1 MENIC
6 FVDVFFSSS
15 KSMSALNI
23 ASDATAGACDLKCR
37 LTFAYQPSATSV
49 ASNNK
54 TYIKVTYDAGRT
66 PPVTYNGDQFEVQEL
81 LLYAPSIHRFNGAS
95 VAAELVVSHFSNK
108 TSQTLQICLPVLS
121 GSATDPVLAAILTAA
136 SGSAQG
142 SQLRTTIDL
151 QKIVPSAKPFFTAT
165 DSSNVMWIIFDK
177 TSALTVSAT
186 DAKRLT
192 STLVAPNYAV
202 CPSGSRVFLNTKGA
216 NTSGNKDGIY
226 IDCQP
231 TGSSEETT
239 DVTTTKTQ
247 FDVADSENIQYALYI
262 AGILLLV
269 VVVLVVLYYAAGY
282 AQRAI
287 DARG

>member
-1 MENIC
+1 
-6 FVDVFFSSS
+6 
-15 KSMSALNI
+15 MSALNI

-54 TYIKVTYDAGRT
+54 THIKVTYDAGRT

-81 LLYAPSIHRFNGAS
+81 LLYAPSVHRFNGAS
-95 VAAELVVSHFSNK
+95 AAAELVVSHFSNK

-121 GSATDPVLAAILTAA
+121 GSATDPALAAILAAA
-136 SGSAQG
+136 SGSGQ
-142 SQLRTTIDL
+142 QLRATIDL
-151 QKIVPSAKPFFTAT
+151 QKMLPSAKPFFSVT
-165 DSSNVMWIIFDK
+165 DASKVQWVVFDK
-177 TSALTVSAT
+177 TAAMSISAA

-192 STLVAPNYAV
+192 AMLVAPNYAV
-202 CPSGSRVFLNTKGA
+202 CQSGPRVFLNSKGA

-239 DVTTTKTQ
+239 DVATTKTR
-247 FDVADSENIQYALYI
+247 FDVGDSESIQYALYI

-269 VVVLVVLYYAAGY
+269 VVVLVALYYAAGY
-282 AQRAI
+282 ARRTIVAKI
-287 DARG
+287 T

>member
-1 MENIC
+1 
-6 FVDVFFSSS
+6 
-15 KSMSALNI
+15 MSALNI

-37 LTFAYQPSATSV
+37 LAFAYQPSATSV

-66 PPVTYNGDQFEVQEL
+66 PPVTYNGDQFEVQEV
-81 LLYAPSIHRFNGAS
+81 LLYAPSIHRFNGAL
-95 VAAELVVSHFSNK
+95 VAAEFVVSHFSNK

-121 GSATDPVLAAILTAA
+121 GSATDPALAAILAA

-142 SQLRTTIDL
+142 SQLRATIDL

-165 DSSNVMWIIFDK
+165 DSNNVQWIIFDK

-186 DAKRLT
+186 DAKALA
-192 STLVAPNYAV
+192 SIIVAPNYAV
-202 CPSGSRVFLNTKGA
+202 CPSGPRVFLNAKGA
-216 NTSGNKDGIY
+216 NTSGNKDGVY

-231 TGSSEETT
+231 TGSSEESI
-239 DVTTTKTQ
+239 DVTTTTTR
-247 FDVADSENIQYALYI
+247 FDLADSESIQYALYI

-269 VVVLVVLYYAAGY
+269 VVVLVALYYAAGY
-282 AQRAI
+282 ARRSITAVV
-287 DARG
+287 R

>member
-1 MENIC
+1 M
-6 FVDVFFSSS
+6 S
-15 KSMSALNI
+15 SALNI

-49 ASNNK
+49 ARNNK
-54 TYIKVTYDAGRT
+54 TYVKVTYDAGRT
-66 PPVTYNGDQFEVQEL
+66 PPVTYNGDQFDVQEL

-121 GSATDPVLAAILTAA
+121 GSATDPALTAILAAA
-136 SGSAQG
+136 SASG
-142 SQLRTTIDL
+142 SQLRSAIDL
-151 QKIVPSAKPFFTAT
+151 QKMVPSAKPFFTAT
-165 DSSNVMWIIFDK
+165 DSSNVQWIIFDK

-192 STLVAPNYAV
+192 SMLVAPNYAV
-202 CPSGSRVFLNTKGA
+202 CPSGPRVFLNTKGA

-247 FDVADSENIQYALYI
+247 FDVADSESIQYALYI

-287 DARG
+287 DVRGA

>member
-1 MENIC
+1 
-6 FVDVFFSSS
+6 
-15 KSMSALNI
+15 MSALNI

-37 LTFAYQPSATSV
+37 LAFAYQPSATSV

-66 PPVTYNGDQFEVQEL
+66 PPVTYNGDQFEVQEV
-81 LLYAPSIHRFNGAS
+81 LLYAPSIHRFNGAL
-95 VAAELVVSHFSNK
+95 VAAEFVVSHFSNK

-121 GSATDPVLAAILTAA
+121 GSATDPALAAILAA

-142 SQLRTTIDL
+142 SQLRATIDL

-165 DSSNVMWIIFDK
+165 DSNNVQWIIFDK
-177 TSALTVSAT
+177 TSALTVSAG

-192 STLVAPNYAV
+192 SIIVAPNYAV
-202 CPSGSRVFLNTKGA
+202 CPSGPRVFLNAKGA

-239 DVTTTKTQ
+239 DVTTTKTR
-247 FDVADSENIQYALYI
+247 FDVSDSENIQYALYI

-269 VVVLVVLYYAAGY
+269 VVVLVVLYYASGY
-282 AQRAI
+282 ARRSINAEM
-287 DARG
+287 